1 MNEKK
6 SWQLFMLLGTLLIVA
21 LLFPFF
27 SGQTLN
33 PADSIKSMPM
43 SKFGFD
49 QLVEKGRIVQWIP
62 FLFGGMPCYSSV
74 MVTPSYLVSVVFT
87 WILGPVLPL
96 FKDPVMQHILHLL
109 LMGAGAALY
118 LRRRGIGWTATA
130 FAAFSLML
138 ATTNT
143 GLMGAGHTIKLWTIC
158 WMPLNL
164 YWLDRLLEERRIS
177 LLPAAAFSLGMMLTV
192 KHIQMSWYFLLF
204 AGLYTLLRLLLD
216 LRDTTAKER
225 VRSGSLALGWVVT
238 GLLLAAF
245 LYLPVLDYSGMSM
258 RALAG
263 ESAATG
269 APYAAAYSYPP
280 GDLLTW
286 LLPQAKGF
294 GGGDYFGQLEY
305 TAFPLYAGA
314 LWLPLVIFALV
325 RSESRRQLL
334 ALLLPGLFLLLIGFA
349 ANSPLFELFQRLLPG
364 FAKFRAHMWAIALS
378 QMSLLLAAA
387 FGLDLLIRTIRGGQ
401 KEKLSKYVL
410 YSAGGAFLLALLMA
424 LAAPA
429 ADKPLPAGDSFS
441 HEMDARRAQYML
453 YQQGVQPT
461 PGIINQVL
469 GQFRAKR
476 ANAFYMDA
484 ARLFALLG
492 AGSLLVWLY
501 GLGRIK
507 ELALMSLI
515 ALLLAADL
523 IPVDRRTMNFENRRN
538 AAAWFRPQGALAE
551 LARLPE
557 KHEFRV
563 WPQGVY
569 AHNELSWHGLHSIEG
584 YHGAKPA
591 GIQRVL
597 TEGMVRL
604 NGAKGPVESLHP
616 NWLDLLNVQYILGR
630 QALPGYEVLSAQRDG
645 ILMQNPTALPRLS
658 FPGEIRSLP
667 GDDHF
672 DAIMSADFDPSTT
685 MLVDSEQVEALPARQ
700 AESSGRIVA
709 YDEEGLTLEI
719 ETAGPSVALLSE
731 IWLPRGWVARLN
743 GAEVPIIRANH
754 LLRAVHLPE
763 AGKWKLEM
771 EYRPFAWRA
780 GVLISL
786 LAAALLILM
795 FILNRNY
802 KQKMNHQSGSR
813 DLK

>member
-6 SWQLFMLLGTLLIVA
+6 SWQLFLLLGTLLIVA

-87 WILGPVLPL
+87 WVLGPMLPL
-96 FKDPVMQHILHLL
+96 FKDPVMQHMLHLL
-109 LMGAGAALY
+109 LMGAGTALY

-138 ATTNT
+138 ATTYT

-164 YWLDRLLEERRIS
+164 YWLDRLLEERRLS
-177 LLPAAAFSLGMMLTV
+177 LLPMASFSLGMMLTV

-204 AGLYTLLRLLLD
+204 AGLYTLIRLLLD

-225 VRSGSLALGWVVT
+225 ANAGGLALGWVVA

-325 RSESRRQLL
+325 RPESRRKLW
-334 ALLLPGLFLLLIGFA
+334 ALLLPGLLLLLIGFA
-349 ANSPLFELFQRLLPG
+349 ANSPLFDLFQNLLPG

-378 QMSLLLAAA
+378 QMSLLLAAG
-387 FGLDLLIRTIRGGQ
+387 FGLDLLLKELTGTQ
-401 KEKLSKYVL
+401 KAKTAKVVL

-424 LAAPA
+424 LAAPS
-429 ADKPLPAGDSFS
+429 ADKPLSAGDSFS
-441 HEMDARRAQYML
+441 HELDARRAQYML

-469 GQFRAKR
+469 GQFRARR

-501 GLGRIK
+501 GLGRLK
-507 ELALMSLI
+507 ELALTALI
-515 ALLLAADL
+515 ALLLAVDL
-523 IPVDRRTMNFENRRN
+523 IPVDRRTMNFEPRRN

-551 LARLPE
+551 LAKLPD

-604 NGAKGPVESLHP
+604 NGAQGPVESLHP

-630 QALPGYEVLSAQRDG
+630 QALPSYEVLSAQRDG
-645 ILMQNPTALPRLS
+645 ILMQNPGALPRLS
-658 FPGEIRSLP
+658 FPEEIRALA
-667 GDDHF
+667 GDEHF
-672 DAIMSADFDPSTT
+672 DLIMSAGFDPAKT
-685 MLVDSEQVEALPARQ
+685 MLVDPELANGLPAKQ
-700 AESSGRIVA
+700 AAASGRIIS
-709 YDEEGLTLEI
+709 YDEESLSLEI
-719 ETAGPSVALLSE
+719 ETAGPAVALLSE

-743 GAEVPIIRANH
+743 GEEVPI
-754 LLRAVHLPE
+754 LRADHILRAIHLPK
-763 AGKWKLEM
+763 AGNWQLEL

-786 LAAALLILM
+786 LSAACLILM
-795 FILNRNY
+795 FILN
-802 KQKMNHQSGSR
+802 QKR
-813 DLK
+813 ARKTVLD